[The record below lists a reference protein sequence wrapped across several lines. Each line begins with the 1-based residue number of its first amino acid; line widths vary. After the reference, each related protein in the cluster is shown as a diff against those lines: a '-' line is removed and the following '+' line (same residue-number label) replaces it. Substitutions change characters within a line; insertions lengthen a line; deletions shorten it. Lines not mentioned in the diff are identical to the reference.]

1 MKLVRVFYFT
11 IETDYALD
19 REEVNIMALT
29 PSEYEEAVGTV
40 QTPVDGVKYVQWG
53 KVVTVNIDKSITMNG
68 STWILICS
76 GLPRPQI
83 EVFGVAKQNA
93 VDKIIAIDL
102 KGNGNL
108 SVMGSGNS
116 SVLVRGSV
124 TYITRD

>member
-1 MKLVRVFYFT
+1 
-11 IETDYALD
+11 
-19 REEVNIMALT
+19 MALT

-53 KVVTVNIDKSITMNG
+53 KVVTVNIDKSITMNS
-68 STWILICS
+68 STWIRICS